1 MNERTNVRQRKFPRG
16 CFVSASISTPQTT
29 TNNSFVLFGHI
40 LYFCPNKNK
49 TKNLLHIVAQTLSA
63 ASREEEVGERE
74 RDKRKEEWHTPERSL
89 A

>member
-1 MNERTNVRQRKFPRG
+1 MCGNENSHAVALYRQAYQHHKRR
-16 CFVSASISTPQTT
+16 QTT
-29 TNNSFVLFGHI
+29 VLFYLDTFFI
-40 LYFCPNKNK
+40 FVQTRNK